1 MLVLKN
7 LHVVSL
13 INQSPVV
20 ERVAYNNS
28 TMIVLLALTHL
39 FIAIFMEIVQIICKY
54 LIITLRP
61 E

>member
-13 INQSPVV
+13 INQSLVAEKVV
-20 ERVAYNNS
+20 YNNS
-28 TMIVLLALTHL
+28 TTIALLALTHL
-39 FIAIFMEIVQIICKY
+39 FIVIFMEIVQIICKY
-54 LIITLRP
+54 LIITFRP

>member
-7 LHVVSL
+7 LHVVSS
-13 INQSPVV
+13 INQSPVAEKV
-20 ERVAYNNS
+20 VYNNS
-28 TMIVLLALTHL
+28 TTIALLALIHL
-39 FIAIFMEIVQIICKY
+39 FIVIFMEIVQIICKY